1 MELQKA
7 VFPPIIAVFNHKG
20 GVAKTTTAGNLAAC
34 LAAFGYRVVLA
45 DLDAQGNAT
54 GSFGILP
61 LPPIGAMDVITG
73 RVRLDEAL
81 IPTSFPGLSLL
92 PATTQLRTAEQELG
106 AHERSHLALRTA
118 FANQNIAAH
127 AHIVI
132 IDCPPSLGTI
142 TGNALA
148 AAAAVLI
155 PARPDPYSHEGLVN
169 TWHEIKRLRQNA
181 NAALNVAGILL
192 TMTGEDVTGGD
203 VARSMRAEFGDQ
215 VYTIAIENDP
225 KVTEAAQMGVPVSV
239 LDPDGGA
246 GLSYLQATHEL
257 ITRLRRHT
265 RHDVHAL
272 AEPLPLITA
281 QNTLR
286 DWRSRLPGLQRRAGA
301 TPAWTAVQIANEDA
315 DDLPPATPPS
325 MGEAPRRGF
334 GWGALLLALLLGG
347 MLGAAATVFSY
358 KDIAGH

>member
-1 MELQKA
+1 MSPHKA
-7 VFPPIIAVFNHKG
+7 AFPPIVAVFNHKG

-61 LPPIGAMDVITG
+61 LPPVGAMDVITG
-73 RVRLDEAL
+73 KVALDQAL
-81 IPTSFPGLSLL
+81 IPTPFPGLSLL
-92 PATTQLRTAEQELG
+92 PATTRLRTAELELA
-106 AHERSHLALRTA
+106 AHERSHLALREA
-118 FANQNIAAH
+118 FAAQSIASH
-127 AHIVI
+127 ADIVI

-169 TWHEIKRLRQNA
+169 TWHEIKRLRQNG

-192 TMTGEDVTGGD
+192 TMTGDDPTGGD

-215 VYTIAIENDP
+215 VYAIAIDTDA
-225 KVTEAAQMGVPVSV
+225 KVTEAAQLGVPAAV

-246 GLSYLQATHEL
+246 GLCYLRATAEL
-257 ITRLRRHT
+257 IGRLRRHV
-265 RHDVHAL
+265 RHDVLPL
-272 AEPLPLITA
+272 AEPQDLNAA

-286 DWRSRLPGLQRRAGA
+286 DWRARLPGVQRRANQMPG
-301 TPAWTAVQIANEDA
+301 WTAVQAANVEDEDE
-315 DDLPPATPPS
+315 DDAVFAPPPADPRT
-325 MGEAPRRGF
+325 AIRRGF
-334 GWGALLLALLLGG
+334 GWGALLAALLLGAA
-347 MLGAAATVFSY
+347 LGAAAHAFL
-358 KDIAGH
+358 G

>member
-1 MELQKA
+1 MIPA
-7 VFPPIIAVFNHKG
+7 RASFPPVVAVFNHKG

-61 LPPIGAMDVITG
+61 LPPVGAMDVITG
-73 RVRLDEAL
+73 RVPLEQAL
-81 IPTSFPGLSLL
+81 IPTPFPGLALL
-92 PATTQLRTAEQELG
+92 PATTQLRTAERELA
-106 AHERSHLALRTA
+106 AHERSHHALREA
-118 FANQNIAAH
+118 FVAH
-127 AHIVI
+127 AIGSHADIVI

-169 TWHEIKRLRQNA
+169 TWHEIKRLRQHA

-192 TMTGEDVTGGD
+192 TMTGDDPTGGD

-215 VYTIAIENDP
+215 VYDVAIESDS
-225 KVTEAAQMGVPVSV
+225 KVTEAAQLGVPVAV

-246 GLSYLQATHEL
+246 GLDYLRATAEL
-257 ITRLRRHT
+257 VTRLRRHT
-265 RHDVHAL
+265 RHDVLPL
-272 AEPLPLITA
+272 AEPAGLPEA

-286 DWRSRLPGLQRRAGA
+286 DWRARLPGLQRRANQS
-301 TPAWTAVQIANEDA
+301 PAWTAVQAANTDM
-315 DDLPPATPPS
+315 DDPPPPS
-325 MGEAPRRGF
+325 SVPADGRRF
-334 GWGALLLALLLGG
+334 GWGMVLAALTLGAA
-347 MLGAAATVFSY
+347 LGAAAMAVL
-358 KDIAGH
+358 G